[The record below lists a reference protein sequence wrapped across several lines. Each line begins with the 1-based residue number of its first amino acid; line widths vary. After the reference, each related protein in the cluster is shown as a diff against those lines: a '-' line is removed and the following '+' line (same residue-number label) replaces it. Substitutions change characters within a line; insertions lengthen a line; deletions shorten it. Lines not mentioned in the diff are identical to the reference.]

1 MLLRA
6 SNLSKTFKRG
16 NVQFFAVEDASISL
30 SENSFTFIL
39 GRSGSGKTTLL
50 NLLSGL
56 LKPSAGE
63 LFFKDR
69 DILSLNDRDRSF
81 YRNAKIGFVPQ
92 ILGSL
97 PNLTVLDNVRLPFFM
112 FKRDGNDDGR
122 ALSLLEMMGI
132 LHLKDEVPSSLS
144 GGEEKRMLIA
154 RSLMNAPK
162 LLIADE
168 PTSNLDSETT
178 QEVMEGIKRVHRQG
192 VACLIVTHDESIIEK
207 GCDVYR
213 MESGKLSPLSK
224 S

>member
-1 MLLRA
+1 MLLKA
-6 SNLSKTFKRG
+6 SSLSKTFKRG
-16 NVQFFAVEDASISL
+16 KEQFSAIDDVSISL
-30 SENSFTFIL
+30 NENSFTFIV

-56 LKPSAGE
+56 LMPTSGDV
-63 LFFKDR
+63 FFEGRNILNMSDR
-69 DILSLNDRDRSF
+69 DKSF
-81 YRNAKIGFVPQ
+81 YRNAEIGFVPQ
-92 ILGSL
+92 VLGSL

-112 FKRDGNDDGR
+112 FSRDGNDDGR

-132 LHLKDEVPSSLS
+132 LHLKDEMPSSLS

-154 RSLMNAPK
+154 RSLMNSPK

-192 VACLIVTHDESIIEK
+192 VACLIVTHDESIIEENA
-207 GCDVYR
+207 DVYK
-213 MESGKLSPLSK
+213 MENGKITHL
-224 S
+224 

>member
-1 MLLRA
+1 MLLKA
-6 SNLSKTFKRG
+6 SNLSKKFKRG
-16 NVQFFAVEDASISL
+16 SIQFSAIEDVSISL
-30 SENSFTFIL
+30 NENSFTFII

-56 LKPSAGE
+56 LKPTCGDV
-63 LFFKDR
+63 FFEDKN
-69 DILSLNDRDRSF
+69 ILNMSDKEKSF
-81 YRNAKIGFVPQ
+81 YRNAEIGFVPQ
-92 ILGSL
+92 VLGSL

-122 ALSLLEMMGI
+122 ALTLLEMMGI
-132 LHLKDEVPSSLS
+132 LHLRDEFPSSLS

-168 PTSNLDSETT
+168 PTSNLDSDTT
-178 QEVMEGIKRVHRQG
+178 KEVMEGIMRVHRQG

-207 GCDVYR
+207 NADVYK
-213 MESGKLSPLSK
+213 MENGKLEYLNRL
-224 S
+224 

>member
-1 MLLRA
+1 MLLKA

-16 NVQFFAVEDASISL
+16 KDQFSAIDDVSISL
-30 SENSFTFIL
+30 NENSFTFIV

-56 LKPSAGE
+56 LMPTSGDI
-63 LFFKDR
+63 FFEEKN
-69 DILSLNDRDRSF
+69 ILNMNDRDKSF
-81 YRNAKIGFVPQ
+81 YRNAEIGFVPQ
-92 ILGSL
+92 VLGSL

-112 FKRDGNDDGR
+112 FSRDGNDDGR

-132 LHLKDEVPSSLS
+132 LHLKDEMPSSLS

-154 RSLMNAPK
+154 RSLMNSPK

-192 VACLIVTHDESIIEK
+192 VACLIVTHDESIIEENA
-207 GCDVYR
+207 DVYK
-213 MESGKLSPLSK
+213 MENGKITHL
-224 S
+224 

>member
-1 MLLRA
+1 MLLKA
-6 SNLSKTFKRG
+6 SNLSKKFKRG
-16 NVQFFAVEDASISL
+16 NAQFSAIEDVSISL
-30 SENSFTFIL
+30 NENSFTFII

-56 LKPSAGE
+56 LKPTTGDV
-63 LFFKDR
+63 FFEDKN
-69 DILSLNDRDRSF
+69 LLNMSDKDRSF
-81 YRNAKIGFVPQ
+81 YRNAEIGFVPQ
-92 ILGSL
+92 VLGSL

-112 FKRDGNDDGR
+112 FKRDGNDDGG

-132 LHLKDEVPSSLS
+132 LHLKDEFPSSLS

-168 PTSNLDSETT
+168 PTSNLDSDTT
-178 QEVMEGIKRVHRQG
+178 KEVMEGIRRVHRQG

-207 GCDVYR
+207 NADVYK
-213 MESGKLSPLSK
+213 MENGKLEYLDRS
-224 S
+224 

>member
-1 MLLRA
+1 MLLKA

-16 NVQFFAVEDASISL
+16 KDQFSAIDDVSISL
-30 SENSFTFIL
+30 NENSFTFIV

-56 LKPSAGE
+56 LMPTSGDI
-63 LFFKDR
+63 FFEEKN
-69 DILSLNDRDRSF
+69 ILNMNDRDKSF
-81 YRNAKIGFVPQ
+81 YRNAEIGFVPQ
-92 ILGSL
+92 VLGSL

-112 FKRDGNDDGR
+112 FSRDDNDDGR

-132 LHLKDEVPSSLS
+132 LHLKDEMPSSLS

-154 RSLMNAPK
+154 RSLMNSPK

-192 VACLIVTHDESIIEK
+192 VACLIVTHDESIIEENA
-207 GCDVYR
+207 DVYK
-213 MESGKLSPLSK
+213 MENGKITHL
-224 S
+224 

>member
-1 MLLRA
+1 MLLKA

-16 NVQFFAVEDASISL
+16 KDQFSAIDDVSISL
-30 SENSFTFIL
+30 NENSFTFIV

-56 LKPSAGE
+56 LMPTSGDI
-63 LFFKDR
+63 FFEEKNILNMNDKDK
-69 DILSLNDRDRSF
+69 SF
-81 YRNAKIGFVPQ
+81 YRNAEIGFVPQ
-92 ILGSL
+92 VLGSL

-112 FKRDGNDDGR
+112 FSRDGNDDGR

-132 LHLKDEVPSSLS
+132 LHLKDEMPSSLS

-154 RSLMNAPK
+154 RSLMNSPK

-192 VACLIVTHDESIIEK
+192 VACLIVTHDESIIEENA
-207 GCDVYR
+207 DVYK
-213 MESGKLSPLSK
+213 MENGKITHL
-224 S
+224 

>member
-1 MLLRA
+1 MLLQA
-6 SNLSKTFKRG
+6 SSISKTFKRG
-16 NVQFFAVEDASISL
+16 NVNFSAVKNVSITL
-30 SENSFTFIL
+30 NENSFTFIV

-56 LKPSAGE
+56 LKPSGGE
-63 LFFKDR
+63 IFFEDR
-69 DILSLNDRDRSF
+69 NVLNMSDRDRSF
-81 YRNAKIGFVPQ
+81 YRNAGIGFVPQ
-92 ILGSL
+92 VLGSL

-112 FKRDGNDDGR
+112 FKRGGDDGGR

-132 LHLKDEVPSSLS
+132 LHLKDELPCSLS

-154 RSLMNAPK
+154 RSLMNEPK

-178 QEVMEGIKRVHRQG
+178 REVMEGIRRVHRQG

-207 GCDVYR
+207 ESDVYK
-213 MESGKLSPLSK
+213 MENGELTSLT
-224 S
+224 

>member
-1 MLLRA
+1 MLLKA

-16 NVQFFAVEDASISL
+16 KDQFSAIDDVSISL
-30 SENSFTFIL
+30 NENSFTFIV

-56 LKPSAGE
+56 LMPTSGDI
-63 LFFKDR
+63 FFEEKNILNMSDR
-69 DILSLNDRDRSF
+69 DKSF
-81 YRNAKIGFVPQ
+81 YRNAEIGFVPQ
-92 ILGSL
+92 VLGSL

-112 FKRDGNDDGR
+112 FSRDGNDDGR

-132 LHLKDEVPSSLS
+132 LHLKDEMPSSLS

-154 RSLMNAPK
+154 RSLMNSPK

-192 VACLIVTHDESIIEK
+192 VACLIVTHDESIIEENA
-207 GCDVYR
+207 DVYK
-213 MESGKLSPLSK
+213 MENGKITHL
-224 S
+224 

>member
-16 NVQFFAVEDASISL
+16 NVQFFAVEDVSISL
-30 SENSFTFIL
+30 NESSFTFIV

-63 LFFKDR
+63 LFFEDR
-69 DILSLNDRDRSF
+69 DVLSLNDRDRSF

-92 ILGSL
+92 VLGSL

-154 RSLMNAPK
+154 RSLMNDPK

-178 QEVMEGIKRVHRQG
+178 QEVMEGIKRVHRRG

>member
-1 MLLRA
+1 MLLKA

-16 NVQFFAVEDASISL
+16 KDQFSAIDDVSISL
-30 SENSFTFIL
+30 NENSFTFIV

-56 LKPSAGE
+56 LMQTNGDI
-63 LFFKDR
+63 FFEEKN
-69 DILSLNDRDRSF
+69 ILNMNDRDKSF
-81 YRNAKIGFVPQ
+81 YRNAEIGFVPQ
-92 ILGSL
+92 VLGSL

-112 FKRDGNDDGR
+112 FSRDGNDDGR

-132 LHLKDEVPSSLS
+132 LHLKDEMPSSLS

-154 RSLMNAPK
+154 RSLMNSPK

-192 VACLIVTHDESIIEK
+192 VACLIVTHDESIIEENA
-207 GCDVYR
+207 DVYK
-213 MESGKLSPLSK
+213 MENGKITHL
-224 S
+224 